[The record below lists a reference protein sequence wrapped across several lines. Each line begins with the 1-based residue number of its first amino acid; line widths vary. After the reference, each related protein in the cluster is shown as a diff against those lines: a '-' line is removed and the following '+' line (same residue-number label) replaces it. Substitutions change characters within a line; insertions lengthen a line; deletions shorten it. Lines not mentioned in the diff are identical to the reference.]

1 MQMPGATSVVGN
13 VGLPVPVPVP
23 VPVLVASTVM
33 RGSRA
38 SPCGRKGELDIPSVL
53 NMG

>member
-13 VGLPVPVPVP
+13 VGLPVPVP

-38 SPCGRKGELDIPSVL
+38 SPCGRKAELDIPSVL